1 MDALK
6 TAFKWPV
13 VLMLLP
19 FGATTTAPVR
29 NCRADDVACCCSCG
43 DSHHHFDGSTLC
55 RWSRTWHGPN
65 SLRQPLDPYFI
76 PRRTDPCDFGG
87 YARCCGDHGC
97 QMAIERDYVM
107 EHPVAYEDGNAFA
120 DGGLSD
126 AGLQPG
132 LERLGQIPNDLGIAG
147 AMPAG
152 PARPGR

>member
-1 MDALK
+1 
-6 TAFKWPV
+6 
-13 VLMLLP
+13 
-19 FGATTTAPVR
+19 
-29 NCRADDVACCCSCG
+29 
-43 DSHHHFDGSTLC
+43 
-55 RWSRTWHGPN
+55 
-65 SLRQPLDPYFI
+65 
-76 PRRTDPCDFGG
+76 
-87 YARCCGDHGC
+87 
-97 QMAIERDYVM
+97 MAIERDYVM